1 MDLRQTLLLSSTLVI
16 SLMLLAAPV
25 QAKREG
31 DYILYRLVKQQNSP
45 AGGGLK
51 MCTYKSEID
60 GATVDINVLTCK
72 DHVFYYPKLG
82 LFYETI
88 N

>member
-1 MDLRQTLLLSSTLVI
+1 MDLRQTLLLSSSLVI
-16 SLMLLAAPV
+16 SLMLLMESV

-31 DYILYRLVKQQNSP
+31 DYILYRLMKQQNSP